1 MISKKKTIYKCS
13 SFFQSLCAK
22 ALMTAA
28 TLPPP
33 VSPEK
38 ETVIG
43 TMSALAPWSVEQ
55 TTVKGKPLTT
65 LMTAVSFQHN
75 QKKIPHMVSFGR
87 ATITLN

>member
-1 MISKKKTIYKCS
+1 MAAMAAAIRTT
-13 SFFQSLCAK
+13 L
-22 ALMTAA
+22 ALRK
-28 TLPPP
+28 
-33 VSPEK
+33 K

-43 TMSALAPWSVEQ
+43 TMSALGPWSVEQ
-55 TTVKGKPLTT
+55 TTVKGKPLMT